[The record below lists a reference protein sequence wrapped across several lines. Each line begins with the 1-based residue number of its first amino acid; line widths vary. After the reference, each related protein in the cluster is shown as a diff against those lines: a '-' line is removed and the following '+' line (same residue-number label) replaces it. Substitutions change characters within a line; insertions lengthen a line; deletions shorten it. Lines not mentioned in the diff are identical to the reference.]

1 MKSVHETKALIL
13 DNAMLLAAAHG
24 FRNITREEVALC
36 SGTAPG
42 TVSYHFKTMKK
53 LQDAVMTAACNK
65 GDLHIIGQ
73 GLAEG
78 NKTALALSPVLRSK
92 AAKLLAA

>member
-1 MKSVHETKALIL
+1 MKPVHETKTLIL
-13 DNAMLLAAAHG
+13 DNAMQLAAAHG

-36 SGTAPG
+36 SNTAPG
-42 TVSYHFKTMKK
+42 TVSYHFKTMRK
-53 LQDAVMTAACNK
+53 LQDAVMVYACDH
-65 GDLHIIGQ
+65 GELRIIGQ

-78 NKTALALSPVLRSK
+78 HKAALAVAPALRSK